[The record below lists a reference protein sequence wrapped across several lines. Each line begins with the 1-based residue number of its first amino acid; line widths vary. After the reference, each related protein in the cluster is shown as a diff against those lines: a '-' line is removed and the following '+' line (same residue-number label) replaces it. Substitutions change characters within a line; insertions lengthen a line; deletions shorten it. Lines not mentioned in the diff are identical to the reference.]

1 MRDIMRIW
9 LSSRNGKAA
18 CRFSLTG
25 ISGKIAEIFLKSNS
39 EQVRLLEYFSVIS
52 FLEKMEVSGKGLSE
66 IDDIYVETYC
76 KGSLTRQ
83 SS

>member
-1 MRDIMRIW
+1 MRNIMRIW

-25 ISGKIAEIFLKSNS
+25 ISGKIAEIFLSASKTTWI
-39 EQVRLLEYFSVIS
+39 FSVIS